1 MTTNLGDDTRYA
13 TPLGAALSRL
23 VGLAARRKPG
33 RRRGRVLRQ
42 EKRWPARYVAMWQ
55 GGLVVS
61 LIALWELGARFG
73 YVEVFFWSHPSQIYH
88 TFTLFVQSGTAYT
101 DTWFTFRATVLG
113 FVYGTISG
121 AVIGLSFWWSR
132 NYAAVAQPFLIC
144 FEAIPKLA
152 LAPLVILVFGMGLSS
167 KVALGV
173 AITVVVTTL
182 TTFTAVR
189 AIDLDSERL
198 MYSLGANRWQV
209 FTKLVIPSVL
219 PWIISCLRV
228 NIGLA
233 LTGAIV
239 GEFIS
244 SQHGLGRQILH
255 AGEMYNIALIWVAV
269 IILSTLAVVMYLIV
283 GQAEKFLLKGLMH
296 GSAMR

>member
-1 MTTNLGDDTRYA
+1 MTANLRERTRYGN
-13 TPLGAALSRL
+13 PLVVTLSRL
-23 VGLAARRKPG
+23 MDLTARRKSG
-33 RRRGRVLRQ
+33 RRRGRRLRQ
-42 EKRWPARYVAMWQ
+42 EKRWPAWVVAMWQ
-55 GGLVVS
+55 VGFVALV
-61 LIALWELGARFG
+61 LTLWELGGQLGFID
-73 YVEVFFWSHPSQIYH
+73 VFFWSYPSMIYE
-88 TFTLFVQSGTAYT
+88 TFTKFVQEGTAYT

-113 FVYGTISG
+113 FAYGTISG

-152 LAPLVILVFGMGLSS
+152 LAPLVILVFGMGLPS

-209 FTKLVIPSVL
+209 FNKLVIPSVL

-255 AGEMYNIALIWVAV
+255 AGEMYDIALIWVAV
-269 IILSTLAVVMYLIV
+269 IILSALAVVMYLIV
-283 GQAEKFLLKGLMH
+283 GKVEKVLLKGLMR
-296 GSAMR
+296 GSAVR

>member
-1 MTTNLGDDTRYA
+1 MTANLRDKARNGN
-13 TPLGAALSRL
+13 PLVAALSRL
-23 VGLAARRKPG
+23 ATLPARR
-33 RRRGRVLRQ
+33 RLERQRGRVLRQ

-55 GGLVVS
+55 VGLVVS
-61 LIALWELGARFG
+61 VISLWELGGQLGVVDA
-73 YVEVFFWSHPSQIYH
+73 FFWSYPSQIYV
-88 TFTLFVQSGTAYT
+88 TFTKFVQLGTAYA
-101 DTWFTFRATVLG
+101 DTWFTFRATILG
-113 FVYGTISG
+113 FAYGTTGG

-152 LAPLVILVFGMGLSS
+152 LAPLIILVFGMGLAS

-173 AITVVVTTL
+173 AITIVVTTL

-198 MYSLGANRWQV
+198 MYSLGAHRWQV
-209 FTKLVIPSVL
+209 FCKLVVPSVL

-255 AGEMYNIALIWVAV
+255 AGEMYDIALIWVAV
-269 IILSTLAVVMYLIV
+269 IILSALAVIMYLIV
-283 GQAEKFLLKGLMH
+283 GQVEKILLKGLMR

>member
-1 MTTNLGDDTRYA
+1 MTADLRDNAGYRN
-13 TPLGAALSRL
+13 PLVTALSRL
-23 VGLAARRKPG
+23 TAWPAKRRSG
-33 RRRGRVLRQ
+33 RRRGRVLHR
-42 EKRWPARYVAMWQ
+42 EKRWSARRVAVWQ
-55 GGLVVS
+55 VGFVVS
-61 LIALWELGARFG
+61 FIALWELGAQLG
-73 YVEVFFWSHPSQIYH
+73 AVDAFFWSYPSQIYE
-88 TFTLFVQSGTAYT
+88 TFTIFVQSGTAYT
-101 DTWFTFRATVLG
+101 DTWFTFRATVFG
-113 FVYGTISG
+113 FAIGTISG
-121 AVIGLSFWWSR
+121 ASIGLSFWWSR

-152 LAPLVILVFGMGLSS
+152 LAPLVILVFGIGLAS

-244 SQHGLGRQILH
+244 SQYGLGRQILH
-255 AGEMYNIALIWVAV
+255 AGEMYDIALIWVAV
-269 IILSTLAVVMYLIV
+269 IILSALAIVMYVIV
-283 GQAEKFLLKGLMH
+283 GQVEKILLKGLMR
-296 GSAMR
+296 GAAMR